1 MTVAAA
7 RGVSTAAR
15 ACLMLAL
22 ALGACG
28 RRVDQPSPAPAIAS
42 RPRGVDVLSYRFEL
56 TLPDGGQTI
65 RGRASISVIRDADVD
80 SLRLDLLL
88 PVDSVIAGGVALR
101 FTQSGG
107 RLSIP
112 FASGLP
118 DTATVTVVYHGAPDD
133 GLIIS
138 RDQRGHWQA
147 FGDNWPNRARHW
159 LPTVD
164 HPSDKALVEWTIN
177 APDRLTIVAN
187 GSLLAK
193 ATANGR
199 TTWSWRESRPLPTY
213 LMVIAAAELVAHPVA
228 DARCVFVEAGGCL
241 QQTVYTSADPGVL
254 VPRAFSSAADIAGF
268 YSAIVAPFPYEKLAH
283 VESTTIFGGM
293 ENATAIFYSDQS
305 FRDGTMSTR
314 LIAHET
320 AHQWFGDAVTEREW
334 AHLWLSEGFATYFA
348 ELYAEHAYGHDT
360 LVAHMRT
367 MRHGL
372 LTDIDVIP
380 VRPVIDT
387 AQTDYTRLLNANSY
401 DKGAF
406 VLHMARAVL
415 GDSAFFQGVRSYYLA
430 HRHGNSVS
438 DDLRTAFEGVSGRDL
453 RWFFD
458 QWLRRPGYPE
468 VATTWSY
475 DRATRRVYL
484 VLKQR
489 PRFGN
494 FRFPL
499 VVDVERADGV
509 VVRATVE
516 VPAAPS
522 THLELPLALDSSP
535 RRVTLDPD
543 AQLLADLDPP
553 REQR

>member
-7 RGVSTAAR
+7 RGVSNAAR
-15 ACLMLAL
+15 ACLLL
-22 ALGACG
+22 GVALGACG
-28 RRVDQPSPAPAIAS
+28 RRVDQPSPVSGIGS
-42 RPRGVDVLSYRFEL
+42 RATGLDVQSYRFQL

-65 RGRASISVIRDADVD
+65 RGRAEISFVRDTDVD

-88 PVDSVIAGGVALR
+88 PVDSVMTQGMPVH
-101 FTQSGG
+101 FTHFGG
-107 RLSIP
+107 RLAIP
-112 FASGLP
+112 IDAATP
-118 DTATVTVVYHGAPDD
+118 DTATITVVYHGAPDD
-133 GLIIS
+133 GLIVS
-138 RDQRGHWQA
+138 RDRRGHWQA
-147 FGDNWPNRARHW
+147 FGDNWPNRARNW

-164 HPSDKALVEWTIN
+164 HPSDKALVEWTVS
-177 APDRLTIVAN
+177 APDRLTVVAN
-187 GSLLAK
+187 GALVGK
-193 ATANGR
+193 TTVNGR
-199 TTWSWRESRPLPTY
+199 TTWVWRESRPLPTY
-213 LMVIAAAELVAHPVA
+213 LMVIAAAELVAQPVA
-228 DARCVFVEAGGCL
+228 DARCVFVEMGGCL
-241 QQTVYTSADPGVL
+241 QQTVYTSADSGVA

-268 YSAIVAPFPYEKLAH
+268 YASIVAPFPYEKLAH
-283 VESTTIFGGM
+283 VQSTTIFGGM
-293 ENATAIFYSDQS
+293 ENATAIFYSDRL
-305 FRDGTMSTR
+305 FRTGTMNTR

-348 ELYAEHAYGHDT
+348 ELYAEHSFGRDT
-360 LVAHMRT
+360 LVAHMRAL
-367 MRHGL
+367 RKGL
-372 LTDIDVIP
+372 LADLDV
-380 VRPVIDT
+380 VRARPVIDT

-406 VLHMARAVL
+406 VLHMARTLL
-415 GDSAFFQGVRSYYLA
+415 GDSAFFRGVRSYYAA

-438 DDLRTAFEGVSGRDL
+438 DDLRVALEGASGRDL

-475 DRATRRVYL
+475 DRAARRVYL
-484 VLKQR
+484 VVKQR

-499 VVDVERADGV
+499 VVEIERADGV

-522 THLELPLALDSSP
+522 TQIEFPRALDASP

-543 AQLLADLDPP
+543 AQLLAVLDPP
-553 REQR
+553 CEQR

>member
-1 MTVAAA
+1 MTVAAT
-7 RGVSTAAR
+7 RGVSNAAR
-15 ACLMLAL
+15 ACLMLAV

-28 RRVDQPSPAPAIAS
+28 RRVDQPLPAPAIGLRAS
-42 RPRGVDVLSYRFEL
+42 GVDVQSYHFEL
-56 TLPDGGQTI
+56 TLPDGGLTI

-88 PVDSVIAGGVALR
+88 PVDSVIAGGVAVR
-101 FTQSGG
+101 FTQYGG

-138 RDQRGHWQA
+138 HDQRGHWQA

-164 HPSDKALVEWTIN
+164 YPSDKALVEWTIS

-187 GSLLAK
+187 GVLLGK
-193 ATANGR
+193 ASANER
-199 TTWSWRESRPLPTY
+199 TTWVWRESRPLPTY

-228 DARCVFVEAGGCL
+228 DARCVFVETGGCL
-241 QQTVYTSADPGVL
+241 QQIVYTAADAGVA
-254 VPRAFSSAADIAGF
+254 VPRAFSSAADIAAF
-268 YSAIVAPFPYEKLAH
+268 YTSIVAPFPYEKLAH

-293 ENATAIFYSDQS
+293 ENATAIFYSDQL
-305 FRDGTMSTR
+305 FRNGTISTR

-348 ELYAEHAYGHDT
+348 ELYAEHAFGHDT

-367 MRHGL
+367 MRQGL
-372 LTDIDVIP
+372 LADSDV
-380 VRPVIDT
+380 VRSRPVIDT
-387 AQTDYTRLLNANSY
+387 AQTDYTHLLNANSY

-406 VLHMARAVL
+406 VLHMARALL

-438 DDLRTAFEGVSGRDL
+438 DDLRVALERVSGRDL

-475 DRATRRVYL
+475 DRAARRVYL

-499 VVDVERADGV
+499 VAEVERADGV

-522 THLELPLALDSSP
+522 THLELPFALDASP

>member
-1 MTVAAA
+1 MTAVAS
-7 RGVSTAAR
+7 RGVSNAAR
-15 ACLMLAL
+15 AGLMLAV

-28 RRVDQPSPAPAIAS
+28 RRVDQPLPAPAIESRAS
-42 RPRGVDVLSYRFEL
+42 DVDVQSYRFEL
-56 TLPDGGQTI
+56 TLPDEGKVI
-65 RGRASISVIRDADVD
+65 RGRASISVVRDADVD
-80 SLRLDLLL
+80 SLRLDMLL
-88 PVDSVIAGGVALR
+88 PVDSVITGGMSVR
-101 FTQSGG
+101 FTQYGD
-107 RLSIP
+107 RLVIP

-118 DTATVTVVYHGAPDD
+118 DTATVTVVYHGTPDD

-138 RDQRGHWQA
+138 HDQRSHWQA

-164 HPSDKALVEWTIN
+164 HPSDKALVEWTIT

-187 GSLLAK
+187 GTLLGK
-193 ATANGR
+193 TPTAGR
-199 TTWSWRESRPLPTY
+199 TTWIWRESRPLPTY
-213 LMVIAAAELVAHPVA
+213 LMVIAAADLTAHPVA
-228 DARCVFVEAGGCL
+228 DARCIFVETGGCL
-241 QQTVYTSADPGVL
+241 QQTVYTSADLGVP
-254 VPRAFSSAADIAGF
+254 VPRAFSSAANIVAF
-268 YSAIVAPFPYEKLAH
+268 YSSLVAPFPYEKLAH
-283 VESTTIFGGM
+283 VQSTTIFGGM
-293 ENATAIFYSDQS
+293 ENATAIFYSDQL
-305 FRDGTMSTR
+305 FRNGSVSTR

-348 ELYAEHAYGHDT
+348 ELYAENAFGHDT

-367 MRHGL
+367 MREGL
-372 LTDIDVIP
+372 LADLDV
-380 VRPVIDT
+380 VRTRPVIDT
-387 AQTDYTRLLNANSY
+387 AETDYTRLLNANSY

-406 VLHMARAVL
+406 VLHMARALV
-415 GDSAFFQGVRSYYLA
+415 GDSAFFRGVRSYYLA
-430 HRHGNSVS
+430 HRHGTSVS
-438 DDLRTAFEGVSGRDL
+438 DDLRVALEGSSGRDL

-458 QWLRRPGYPE
+458 QWLRRPGYPA
-468 VATTWSY
+468 VATSWSY
-475 DRATRRVYL
+475 DRAARRVYL

-499 VVDVERADGV
+499 VIEMERADGV

-522 THLELPLALDSSP
+522 THLEFPLALDASP

-543 AQLLADLDPP
+543 AQLLADLEPP